1 MYIFQLFQN
10 CVSKTIKNVKNV
22 SVLLLCW
29 LQNDM
34 LVVVVIYAHPL
45 IMLITV
51 YGNEGRSIKGENDS
65 EEGEEATNTN
75 NDASTLTYHYIYE
88 TPMKEQ

>member
-1 MYIFQLFQN
+1 MYISQLFQS
-10 CVSKTIKNVKNV
+10 CASKTIKNVKNV

-51 YGNEGRSIKGENDS
+51 YENEGRSIKGENDS
-65 EEGEEATNTN
+65 EEREKKQQTQITAH
-75 NDASTLTYHYIYE
+75 LL
-88 TPMKEQ
+88 